1 VGKVTNPIDTLVA
14 AGRARPNAELAPL
27 TTYKLGGPAR
37 WLVEAASEEDV
48 VTAARAATAVGVD
61 LLVLGRGSNLV
72 IADSGFNGLVIRL
85 VGGLTTVE
93 LEPSGDVRAGAG
105 ASLPVVARHAA
116 RWGRGGLEFFV
127 GVPGS
132 VGGAVRMNAGCH
144 GRETVDVLLDARVV
158 DVKAGTVEDRP
169 AESLGLGYRNSALGP
184 TDVVIGA
191 RFKTEAGTAEAAEAE
206 MRQVTRW
213 RRLHQP
219 GGTLN
224 AGSVFANPPG
234 DTAGRIIDHL
244 GLKGFRVGGAAVSTK
259 HANFFVAGAGAT
271 AQDVHD
277 LVWAVRRRVG
287 DATGVWLRPEIRFAG
302 EFASSTDDPTDGDA
316 Q

>member
-1 VGKVTNPIDTLVA
+1 MTSQLAALVSS
-14 AGRARPNAELAPL
+14 GRARTDEYLAPL

-37 WLVEAASEEDV
+37 WLVEAASEEEV
-48 VTAARAATAVGVD
+48 LAAGTAARAAGVE

-72 IADSGFNGLVIRL
+72 IADSGFDGVVLRL
-85 VGGLTTVE
+85 VGELTSVDVG
-93 LEPSGDVRAGAG
+93 PSGEVRAGAG
-105 ASLPVVARHAA
+105 ASLPVVARQAA
-116 RWGRGGLEFFV
+116 RSGRSGLEFFV

-144 GRETVDVLLDARVV
+144 GRETADVLVAARVV
-158 DVKAGTVEDRP
+158 DTAAGDVEDRP
-169 AESLGLGYRNSALGP
+169 AGSLGLGYRTSSLGP
-184 TDVVIGA
+184 AEVVVGA
-191 RFKTEAGTAEAAEAE
+191 RFHTEEGVAAAAEEE
-206 MRQVTRW
+206 MREVTRW

-244 GLKGFRVGGAAVSTK
+244 GLKGFSVGGASVSTK
-259 HANFFVAGAGAT
+259 HANFFVAGPEAT

-287 DATGVWLRPEIRFAG
+287 DATGVWLRPEVRFAG
-302 EFASSTDDPTDGDA
+302 RFAPSPDQTADGGVG
-316 Q
+316 

>member
-1 VGKVTNPIDTLVA
+1 MIGAGSAAAVA
-14 AGRARPNAELAPL
+14 G
-27 TTYKLGGPAR
+27 
-37 WLVEAASEEDV
+37 VE
-48 VTAARAATAVGVD
+48 

-72 IADSGFNGLVIRL
+72 IADSGFDGIVIRL
-85 VGGLTTVE
+85 AGGLASVD
-93 LEPSGDVRAGAG
+93 LERSGEVSAGAG

-116 RWGRGGLEFFV
+116 RSGRTGLEFFV

-144 GRETVDVLLDARVV
+144 GRETVDVLVSARVV
-158 DVKAGTVEDRP
+158 DTVAGTADERR
-169 AESLGLGYRNSALGP
+169 AGSLGLGYRVSALAP
-184 TDVVIGA
+184 TDVVVSA
-191 RFKTEAGTAEAAEAE
+191 RFHTEPGTAAAAEAE
-206 MRQVTRW
+206 MREVTRW

-234 DTAGRIIDHL
+234 DTAGRIIDQL
-244 GLKGFRVGGAAVSTK
+244 GLKGFTVGGASVSTK
-259 HANFFVAGAGAT
+259 HANFFVAGPEAT

-287 DATGVWLRPEIRFAG
+287 ETTGVWLRPEVRFAG
-302 EFASSTDDPTDGDA
+302 EFAPSPDQPADGGGR
-316 Q
+316 

>member
-1 VGKVTNPIDTLVA
+1 MTSPIDALVA
-14 AGRARPNAELAPL
+14 TGRARPHAQLAHL

-37 WLVEAASEEDV
+37 WLVETASEEEV
-48 VTAARAATAVGVD
+48 LAAGTAATAAGVE

-72 IADSGFNGLVIRL
+72 IADTGFDGVVLRL
-85 VGGLTTVE
+85 VGDLATVE
-93 LEPSGDVRAGAG
+93 LEPSGEVRAGAG
-105 ASLPVVARHAA
+105 ASLPVVARQAA
-116 RWGRGGLEFFV
+116 KWGRRGLEFFV

-144 GRETVDVLLDARVV
+144 GRETVDVLLAARVV
-158 DVKAGTVEDRP
+158 DTVRGNVGDRP

-184 TDVVIGA
+184 TEVVVGA
-191 RFKTEAGTAEAAEAE
+191 RFRTEAGTTAESEEE

-224 AGSVFANPPG
+224 AGSVFANPEG
-234 DTAGRIIDHL
+234 DAAGRIIDHL
-244 GLKGFRVGGAAVSTK
+244 GLKGFRVGGASVSTK
-259 HANFFVAGAGAT
+259 HANFFVVEPGAT

-287 DATGVWLRPEIRFAG
+287 EATGVWLRPEVRFAG
-302 EFASSTDDPTDGDA
+302 NFAHSPDQRAPVDGGGR
-316 Q
+316 

>member
-1 VGKVTNPIDTLVA
+1 MEALDALVGS
-14 AGRARPNAELAPL
+14 GRARPNVDLAAL

-37 WLVEAASEEDV
+37 WLVEAIAEEDV
-48 VTAARAATAVGVD
+48 IVAGSAAVAAGVE

-72 IADSGFNGLVIRL
+72 IADSGFDGIVLRL
-85 VGGLTTVE
+85 AGGLASVD
-93 LEPSGDVRAGAG
+93 LERSGEVSAGAG
-105 ASLPVVARHAA
+105 ASLPVVARHTA
-116 RWGRGGLEFFV
+116 RSGRTGLEFFV

-144 GRETVDVLLDARVV
+144 GRETVDVLVSARVV
-158 DVKAGTVEDRP
+158 DTVAGTIDDRE
-169 AESLGLGYRNSALGP
+169 AGSLGLGYRVSALAP
-184 TDVVIGA
+184 TDVVVSA
-191 RFKTEAGTAEAAEAE
+191 RFHTEPGTAAAAEAE
-206 MRQVTRW
+206 MREVTRW

-234 DTAGRIIDHL
+234 DTAGRIIDQL
-244 GLKGFRVGGAAVSTK
+244 GLKGFTVGGASVSTK
-259 HANFFVAGAGAT
+259 HANFFVAGPEAT

-287 DATGVWLRPEIRFAG
+287 ETTGVWLRPEVRFAG
-302 EFASSTDDPTDGDA
+302 EFAPSPDQREPTDGGGS
-316 Q
+316 

>member
-1 VGKVTNPIDTLVA
+1 M
-14 AGRARPNAELAPL
+14 

-37 WLVEAASEEDV
+37 WLVEAASEEEV
-48 VTAARAATAVGVD
+48 LAAGTAARAAGVE

-72 IADSGFNGLVIRL
+72 IADSGFDGVVLRL
-85 VGGLTTVE
+85 VGELTSVDVG
-93 LEPSGDVRAGAG
+93 PSGEVRAGAG
-105 ASLPVVARHAA
+105 ASLPVVARQAA
-116 RWGRGGLEFFV
+116 RSGRSGLEFFV

-144 GRETVDVLLDARVV
+144 GRETADVLVAARVV
-158 DVKAGTVEDRP
+158 DTAAGDVEDRL
-169 AESLGLGYRNSALGP
+169 AGSLGLGYRTSSLGP
-184 TDVVIGA
+184 AEVVVGA
-191 RFKTEAGTAEAAEAE
+191 RFHTEEGAAAAAEEE
-206 MRQVTRW
+206 MREVTRW

-244 GLKGFRVGGAAVSTK
+244 GLKGFSVGGASVSTK
-259 HANFFVAGAGAT
+259 HANFFVAGPEAT

-287 DATGVWLRPEIRFAG
+287 DATGVWLRPEVRFAG
-302 EFASSTDDPTDGDA
+302 RFAPSPDQTADGGVG
-316 Q
+316 